1 MTFMPKIEKTLKVL
15 QVHIPEPTAS
25 SQYAVGTRSKFESTI
40 PNRIGMGN
48 LTGVTFDTHTSTDDT
63 IILPAGRYYIQSSI
77 PVGEPAHSSNSS
89 DDQAYVEWQ
98 NFSSSSLNG
107 TYTAFGNKGRSNPG
121 DKLNDAGDNA
131 GVHSYSNGIVES
143 SNSIYLQVQVI
154 TNYSYTSIT
163 SDATTSSVWS
173 GDDKVIIWR
182 AD

>member
-1 MTFMPKIEKTLKVL
+1 MPKIEKTLKVL

-121 DKLNDAGDNA
+121 DKLNLNEWINETAKVEIHDEINPEDFNNIDELHK
-131 GVHSYSNGIVES
+131 HSFE
-143 SNSIYLQVQVI
+143 VI
-154 TNYSYTSIT
+154 TKNL
-163 SDATTSSVWS
+163 
-173 GDDKVIIWR
+173 
-182 AD
+182 